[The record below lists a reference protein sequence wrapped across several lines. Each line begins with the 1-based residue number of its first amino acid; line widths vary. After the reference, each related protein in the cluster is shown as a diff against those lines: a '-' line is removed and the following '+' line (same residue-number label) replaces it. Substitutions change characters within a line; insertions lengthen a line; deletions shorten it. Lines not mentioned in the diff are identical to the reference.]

1 MEEKQQNRRRKRNR
15 RNRPHSRYSGADPR
29 PNSED
34 PSASS
39 SSPAA
44 GGKEMI
50 RHGLQFAAAS
60 LIVFLLF
67 RFLLTLVMPFCIAAL
82 LAVLLYPAV
91 RLLHRRLHLPV
102 LAGGALVLTTF
113 LSALLIGAFY
123 LGRALINQLVAF
135 FQNFAV
141 YQTFLTERVGG
152 ICSGCDRI
160 FRLEHGTV
168 MGVVESAMTVFL
180 ERIQTDILPALTAKT
195 LQFAAGTAAILG
207 VVLIVLVSTL
217 MMIKDMEYYRG
228 MLRRLKQ
235 TPVFGTVL
243 TNLHG
248 GGAAYLRTQLFILA
262 LVALILSLGLFLL
275 RNPYAL
281 VIGIAIAVF
290 DAFPVLGSGLI
301 LVPWAAVHLFAGRY
315 YQAVVL
321 AILYLICQVIR
332 EVLEPRLLSGKLG
345 IRPVSAMIA
354 IYVGLRLFG
363 IAGVILG
370 PLGLIFVLAIAP
382 ALGINGSGHQ

>member
-1 MEEKQQNRRRKRNR
+1 
-15 RNRPHSRYSGADPR
+15 
-29 PNSED
+29 
-34 PSASS
+34 
-39 SSPAA
+39 
-44 GGKEMI
+44 MI
-50 RHGLQFAAAS
+50 FRGIQFAAAS

-67 RFLLTLVMPFCIAAL
+67 RFLLPLIMPFCAAAL

-91 RLLHRRLHLPV
+91 RLLHRRLRIPV
-102 LAGGALVLTTF
+102 LAGGALVLTAF
-113 LSALLIGAFY
+113 LACLSIGVFY

-135 FQNFAV
+135 FQNFAA

-168 MGVVESAMTVFL
+168 MGVLESAMSVFL
-180 ERIQTDILPALTAKT
+180 ERIQTNILPALTAKT

-228 MLRRLKQ
+228 VLRRLKQ
-235 TPVFGTVL
+235 APVAGNIL
-243 TNLHG
+243 KNLHG
-248 GGAAYLRTQLFILA
+248 GGAAYLRTQLFILS
-262 LVALILSLGLFLL
+262 LVALVLSVGFFLL

-281 VIGIAIAVF
+281 VAGISIAVF

-301 LVPWAAVHLFAGRY
+301 LVPWAAIHLFAGRY

-321 AILYLICQVIR
+321 LILFLICQVIR

-363 IAGVILG
+363 ISGVILG
-370 PLGLIFVLAIAP
+370 PIGLIFVLAVAP
-382 ALGINGSGHQ
+382 EISVKGLGEL